1 MIRYIL
7 ITLIINIIYPQLTAK
22 FIAGDFNEPLYLKN
36 YPGKPDTLL
45 ILEQEGIIQLIY
57 NNKKSQIPFLDITDR
72 VHEPWYPADEMGF
85 LGLAFDPNFKNNG
98 RFYVNYVNDNSE
110 TIISRFNTKGEIG
123 DKNSEEILISLKQPY
138 PNHNGGFLEFG
149 PDGYL
154 YISIGDGGSTGDPD
168 NRAQNLSNL
177 FGTILRIDVNTK
189 EKYLIPKDNPFINNS
204 NVKKEIWHYGFRN
217 VWRFSFDKL
226 NGDMYIGDVGQN
238 NWEEIN
244 FIMANSKGGSN
255 FGWSI
260 LEGNHCYPEDN
271 NKCNSQNTVMPLFE
285 YPNDANYLKTI
296 VGITQSKM
304 HGCSVTGGYVY
315 RGSKKPE
322 LYGRY
327 FFGDYCT
334 GKVWSL
340 KNNNGNID
348 IIDHTIELLEGMN
361 KKQFYLSS
369 FGEDENGEL
378 YIIDYTGDVYSV
390 TK

>member
-1 MIRYIL
+1 MIKYIL
-7 ITLIINIIYPQLTAK
+7 ITLIINIIYPQLNAK
-22 FIAGDFNEPLYLKN
+22 FIAGDFKEPLYLKN
-36 YPGKPDTLL
+36 YPGKPDSLL
-45 ILEQEGIIQLIY
+45 ILEQEGIIQLVY
-57 NNKKSQIPFLDITDR
+57 RNNKLPTPFLDISDR
-72 VHEPWYPADEMGF
+72 VHEPWYPADEMGL
-85 LGLAFDPNFKNNG
+85 LGLAFDPNFKDNG

-110 TIISRFNTKGEIG
+110 TIISRFNIKGGIG
-123 DKNSEEILISLKQPY
+123 DPHSEEILISLKQPY
-138 PNHNGGFLEFG
+138 PNHNGGFIEFG

-168 NRAQNLSNL
+168 QRAQDLSNL
-177 FGTILRIDVNTK
+177 FGTILRIDVNTT
-189 EKYLIPKDNPFINNS
+189 EKYLIPIDNPYINTSNS
-204 NVKKEIWHYGFRN
+204 KKEIWHYGFRN

-244 FIMANSKGGSN
+244 FIRANSKGGGN

-260 LEGNHCYPEDN
+260 LEGNHCYPKDN
-271 NKCNSQNTVMPLFE
+271 NKCDSQNTIKPLFE

-315 RGSKKPE
+315 RGVKKPE

-348 IIDHTIELLEGMN
+348 IIDHTLELLDGMN

-369 FGEDENGEL
+369 FGQDENGEL
-378 YIIDYTGDVYSV
+378 YIIDYTGDIYSI

>member
-1 MIRYIL
+1 MIKYIL
-7 ITLIINIIYPQLTAK
+7 ITLIINIIYPQLNAK
-22 FIAGDFNEPLYLKN
+22 FIAGDFKEPLYLKN
-36 YPGKPDTLL
+36 YPGKLDSLL
-45 ILEQEGIIQLIY
+45 ILEQEGIIQLVY
-57 NNKKSQIPFLDITDR
+57 RNNKLPTPFLDISDR
-72 VHEPWYPADEMGF
+72 VHEPWYPADEMGL
-85 LGLAFDPNFKNNG
+85 LGLAFDPNFKDNG

-110 TIISRFNTKGEIG
+110 TIISRFNIKGGIG
-123 DKNSEEILISLKQPY
+123 DPHSEEILISLKQPY
-138 PNHNGGFLEFG
+138 PNHNGGFIEFG

-168 NRAQNLSNL
+168 KRAQDLSNL
-177 FGTILRIDVNTK
+177 FGTILRIDVNTM
-189 EKYLIPKDNPFINNS
+189 EKYLIPINNPYINRS
-204 NVKKEIWHYGFRN
+204 NSKKEIWHYGFRN

-244 FIMANSKGGSN
+244 FIRANSKGGGN

-260 LEGNHCYPEDN
+260 LEGNHCYPKDN
-271 NKCNSQNTVMPLFE
+271 NKCDSQNTIKPLFE

-315 RGSKKPE
+315 RGVKKPE

-348 IIDHTIELLEGMN
+348 IIDHTLELLDGMN

-369 FGEDENGEL
+369 FGQDENGEL
-378 YIIDYTGDVYSV
+378 YIIDYTGDIYSI

>member
-1 MIRYIL
+1 MIKYIL
-7 ITLIINIIYPQLTAK
+7 ITLIINIIYPQLNAK
-22 FIAGDFNEPLYLKN
+22 FIAGDFKEPLYLKN
-36 YPGKPDTLL
+36 YPGKLDSLL
-45 ILEQEGIIQLIY
+45 ILEQEGIIQLVY
-57 NNKKSQIPFLDITDR
+57 RNNKLPTPFLDISDR
-72 VHEPWYPADEMGF
+72 VHEPWYPADEMGL
-85 LGLAFDPNFKNNG
+85 LGLAFDPNFKDNG

-110 TIISRFNTKGEIG
+110 TIISRFNIKGNIG
-123 DKNSEEILISLKQPY
+123 DPHSEEILISLKQPY
-138 PNHNGGFLEFG
+138 PNHNGGFIEFG

-168 NRAQNLSNL
+168 QRAQDLSNL
-177 FGTILRIDVNTK
+177 FGTILRIDVNTT
-189 EKYLIPKDNPFINNS
+189 EKYLIPIDNPYINTSNS
-204 NVKKEIWHYGFRN
+204 KKEIWHYGFRN

-244 FIMANSKGGSN
+244 FIKANSKGGGN

-271 NKCNSQNTVMPLFE
+271 NKCDSQNTIKPLFE

-315 RGSKKPE
+315 RGVNKPE

-340 KNNNGNID
+340 KNNNGTID
-348 IIDHTIELLEGMN
+348 IIDHTLELLDGMN

-369 FGEDENGEL
+369 FGQDENGEL
-378 YIIDYTGDVYSV
+378 YIIDYTGDIYSI